1 MSPISDD
8 ALTAVSPTKKKLA
21 AMAATPPVPVSL
33 TRRQEDVEEEKLQ
46 QRLRNLERQKRDQLD
61 QNKRREEE
69 EKEEEEKRNKNSVT
83 KSKSETAAVE
93 AKLTTA
99 ADTETDL
106 EKEIEDLEQQQLEDD
121 SWLRTE
127 IGQLR
132 SELNDLKAMVKSMVV
147 SKKKNNKSKEEE
159 EGGGKKTLTALDII
173 SREVRTTLI
182 AKNLYE
188 ETTETTLLRYTLTK
202 VRGSW
207 SPTRWE

>member
-1 MSPISDD
+1 M
-8 ALTAVSPTKKKLA
+8 
-21 AMAATPPVPVSL
+21 
-33 TRRQEDVEEEKLQ
+33 EEEKLQ